1 MKNALIGSTGF
12 VGSNIMGGD
21 DGRFS
26 HTYHSSNINEID
38 GQEFD
43 LVVSAGFSAVKW
55 KANQDGDEDWK
66 GIRSLLDHLENIR
79 TKQFVLISTVDV
91 YPTPSGVDEDTAIE
105 EQSGEPYGRN
115 RLLAEMR
122 IREMFPKTLVIRLPA
137 LFGKGLKKNVIFDL
151 LNANELASIN
161 PRSSF
166 QYYDLSRIWEDMHTC
181 LSADVPLVNFVTP
194 PIATDEI
201 IQPFFPGL
209 ADRIGT
215 HANPESQYDIRT
227 KHAALFGNSAPY
239 LYGKEES
246 LERLGAFIRSASS
259 YTSK

>member
-21 DGRFS
+21 EGRFS
-26 HTYHSSNINEID
+26 HTYHSSNINEIE

-55 KANQDGDEDWK
+55 KANQDGDGDWK
-66 GIRSLLDHLENIR
+66 GIRSLLDHLEKVR
-79 TKQFVLISTVDV
+79 AKQFVLISTVDV
-91 YPTPSGVDEDTAIE
+91 YPTPSGVDEDTDIE
-105 EQSGEPYGRN
+105 AQGGEPYGRN
-115 RLLAEMR
+115 RLRAEML
-122 IREMFPKTLVIRLPA
+122 IRDMFPKTIVIRLPA

-151 LNANELASIN
+151 LNSNELASIN
-161 PRSSF
+161 LRSSF

-181 LSADVPLVNFVTP
+181 LSADVRLVNFVTP

-201 IQPFFPGL
+201 VRSFFQ
-209 ADRIGT
+209 DRANEIGT
-215 HANPESQYDIRT
+215 HPNPESRYDIHT
-227 KHAALFGNSAPY
+227 KHSALFGNTAPY

-259 YTSK
+259 EASK